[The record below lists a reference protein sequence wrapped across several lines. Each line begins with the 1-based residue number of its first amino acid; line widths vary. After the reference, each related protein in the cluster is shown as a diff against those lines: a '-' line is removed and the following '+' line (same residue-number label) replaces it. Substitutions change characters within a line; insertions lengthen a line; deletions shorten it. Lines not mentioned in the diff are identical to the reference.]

1 MTGRKKAIGLHVGVL
16 LFFTAC
22 AFVHLLPLSLHPADS
37 LNDGWDCLL
46 NTWILG
52 WNHHQMARNPLQ
64 LFEANVFHPYQGTLS
79 YSETLL
85 PLAVLSW
92 PVAAVTGNPILAY
105 NFVFFLSCI
114 LNAYAMF
121 LLVRHLTSRT
131 LSGLAAGL
139 IFAFS
144 AVLMQQITHLQLVA
158 AWFIPLAFLSL
169 HRFFETGRFRHSA
182 LFALF
187 LTLQALTC
195 VYYGLFFL
203 SLLPLILAVMLL
215 VHRKTLRPSLLM
227 KLGLPL
233 LGAGAVLA
241 LYARPFLRL
250 FQDFVFQRNLENG
263 VELQNYLAVPPHNRL
278 WGALLHP
285 LGSYEYFLFPG
296 AAALALAAAFVVR
309 KFVRTS
315 TLPPRVKTL
324 SVALLAVPAVLT
336 SFTLLFPGI
345 KWNLGS
351 LTFSL
356 TNPAK
361 QAFVLGAGLG
371 ALLAAAFVLHV
382 VKAGPPKTKGS
393 YAFLY
398 LFVLYASLALSFGAA
413 FALKGSRVFS
423 HLSPFA
429 WLYHHVPGFKGIR
442 VPSRYAVFVVL
453 AVAVLAGWGLDAL
466 MRLVKKRRVRVAL
479 AAGLLLFLNAEY
491 WSHPQR
497 LLSFPVGRDI
507 PPTYRW
513 LAERKGDIAVV
524 ELPLFGGD
532 ANEAAY
538 MYLSLFHKKKIVN
551 GYSGFLPPTV
561 DILRSLMRD
570 FPSQASGET
579 LQELDVKYVVFHA
592 RRFQPDRA
600 EDMRF
605 DARHRGAHL
614 FRHAASFRYGFSR
627 PNDMESLLGDDTIFE
642 VLPPLHPPPAPI
654 PESEIPA
661 AGWKVDAALNPELAD
676 LAADGRRDTAWTTG
690 RPKSRGEQLTIAFS
704 RPVRVSRVS
713 LEAGVPPQNA
723 AANLVAHWSPDGRE
737 WHLAL
742 PGYHS
747 GAFVRSLV
755 ENPKRAVQDIFFP
768 GEKIRFIKIEQT
780 GLDHLWPWAVAEIR
794 VFETLESP

>member
-1 MTGRKKAIGLHVGVL
+1 MTGRKKAIGLHVVVL
-16 LFFTAC
+16 IFFTAC

-52 WNHHQMARNPLQ
+52 WDHHQMARNPLQ
-64 LFEANVFHPYQGTLS
+64 LFEANVFHPFKGTLS

-92 PVAAVTGNPILAY
+92 PVAAATGNPILAY

-121 LLVRHLTSRT
+121 LLVRHLTGRA
-131 LSGLAAGL
+131 LSGAASGL

-169 HRFFETGRFRHSA
+169 HRFFESGRFRHSA

-203 SLLPLILAVMLL
+203 SLLPLILAVLLL
-215 VHRKTLRPSLLM
+215 VHRKKLGPAFLL

-241 LYARPFLRL
+241 IYARPFLRL
-250 FQDFVFQRNLENG
+250 FQEFMFQRNLEHG
-263 VELQNYLAVPPHNRL
+263 AELQNYLSVPPHNRL
-278 WGALLHP
+278 WGPLLHP

-296 AAALALAAAFVVR
+296 AAALALAAVFLIR
-309 KFVRTS
+309 RFSRTGS
-315 TLPPRVKTL
+315 LSPRAKTWAIAL
-324 SVALLAVPAVLT
+324 SAVPASLT
-336 SFTLLFPGI
+336 AFTLLFPGI
-345 KWNLGS
+345 KGKLGS
-351 LTFSL
+351 ITLSL

-361 QAFVLGAGLG
+361 QAFGLGVVLGLV
-371 ALLAAAFVLHV
+371 LIVAFVRHV
-382 VKAGPPKTKGS
+382 FKTGGPGTSGGN
-393 YAFLY
+393 AFLY
-398 LFVLYASLALSFGAA
+398 LFVLSASMALSFGAA
-413 FALKGSRVFS
+413 FALAGFRAFPQ
-423 HLSPFA
+423 LSPFA

-453 AVAVLAGWGLDAL
+453 AVAVLAGWGLDVL
-466 MRLVKKRRVRVAL
+466 LRTVKKRGVRTAL
-479 AAGLLLFLNAEY
+479 AAGLLLFINAEY

-513 LAERKGDIAVV
+513 LAERKGDIALV
-524 ELPLFGGD
+524 ELPLFGGN

-561 DILRSLMRD
+561 DLLRSLMRD

-579 LQELDVKYVVFHA
+579 LQELGVDYIVFHA
-592 RRFQPDRA
+592 RPLNPERA
-600 EDMRF
+600 EDTRF
-605 DARHRGAHL
+605 DARHRGARL
-614 FRHAASFRYGFSR
+614 FRHAATFRYGFGR
-627 PNDMESLLGDDTIFE
+627 PNDMEFLLGDDTIYR
-642 VLPPLHPPPAPI
+642 VLPPAAPPPVPAPDR
-654 PESEIPA
+654 EIPPA
-661 AGWKVDAALNPELAD
+661 DFRVEAELNPELAG
-676 LAADGRRDTAWTTG
+676 LAADGRPDTAWTTG
-690 RPKSRGEQLTIAFS
+690 RPKSRGEQLLIVFD

-713 LEAGVPPQNA
+713 LEAGFLPQNA
-723 AANLVAHWSPDGRE
+723 AANLVATWSPDGRE
-737 WHLAL
+737 WRLAL
-742 PGYHS
+742 PGYHA

-755 ENPKRAVQDIFFP
+755 DNPRRAVQDILFQ
-768 GEKIRFIKIEQT
+768 GEEMRFIRIEQT
-780 GLDHLWPWAVAEIR
+780 GRDPLWPWVVGELK
-794 VFETLESP
+794 VFEPLEQP